1 MISIVV
7 VSGGELA
14 DWCRDAA
21 EVRVLRGAGGGGGG
35 VYQDDVAISAGDRC
49 RHLPTASAHR
59 LLVCARSQR
68 GQRRM
73 LRRTDDVGAET
84 LVRIRQPRRQNVKS
98 GEKQHKRGRLQST
111 AEYGKRIAIISRY
124 GDSVNCR

>member
-14 DWCRDAA
+14 GGWRDAA
-21 EVRVLRGAGGGGGG
+21 EMRVLRGAGGGGR

-59 LLVCARSQR
+59 LLVCARSHR

-111 AEYGKRIAIISRY
+111 AEYCKRITIISRY